1 MYAVIVMYNY
11 FIFLIS
17 ENDVDMIVFTTL
29 LEEDLKS
36 IGIESFGVRRKLS
49 LVIKRMKS
57 TSIETPAPIPSPSV
71 EVLEIIS
78 GAGCSKA
85 V

>member
-11 FIFLIS
+11 FIFFIS

-49 LVIKRMKS
+49 LV
-57 TSIETPAPIPSPSV
+57 
-71 EVLEIIS
+71 
-78 GAGCSKA
+78 SKE
-85 V
+85 